1 MISLLVGFLAACLDV
16 ELIVMNPAGGQRG
29 EADVGGVGAERL
41 DLPVARIRPGTDDS
55 SQGGAQQIAVMPV
68 GPADGERQRDATGVH
83 QKTALAPIFSLYRWS
98 WVPRILAPAV
108 LCSWPH
114 PRSANAK
121 RCPPFRR
128 TRPGRPS
135 ISSGKS
141 LPAAAAA
148 NHIDNRR
155 KNLPRWHRLA
165 SRSGF
170 ALVLAAT
177 RPLSRWDQPL
187 KLAPQ
192 RVRRCPR
199 LDLCHQIGRAS

>member
-1 MISLLVGFLAACLDV
+1 
-16 ELIVMNPAGGQRG
+16 MNPAGGQRG
-29 EADVGGVGAERL
+29 EADVGGVGAECL

-141 LPAAAAA
+141 LPAASAGSGHARHWRCRTPWAAPSTGSRCEA
-148 NHIDNRR
+148 
-155 KNLPRWHRLA
+155 HRQSPKKPASLA
-165 SRSGF
+165 SACVPLRVCAGTCGHATAF
-170 ALVLAAT
+170 ALGPAAQACSTT
-177 RPLSRWDQPL
+177 RPTLS
-187 KLAPQ
+187 KT
-192 RVRRCPR
+192 
-199 LDLCHQIGRAS
+199 